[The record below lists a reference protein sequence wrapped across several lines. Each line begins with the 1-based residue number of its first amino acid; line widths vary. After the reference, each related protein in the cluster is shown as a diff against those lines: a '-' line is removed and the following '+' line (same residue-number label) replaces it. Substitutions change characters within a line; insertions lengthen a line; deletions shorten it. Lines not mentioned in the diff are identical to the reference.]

1 MTATAVAAVSTAAG
15 RTTARPNHTR
25 SSSMSVPALRIRH
38 ALAILA
44 TGAVAVF
51 PVVSAAQG
59 DPSLPAAKDLIAR
72 YSKEVGG
79 DAWKSHKSARM
90 KATMDMPG
98 VGNANLE
105 VLQVFPN
112 VVVTNMDIPG
122 MGTVKSGFDGNV
134 AWSINPMTGPQLL
147 SGEMAEQA
155 KEQADPE
162 VTSGM
167 SKNIVS
173 AETVEKTTMDGKE
186 CYKVKKVWKSG
197 RESYDCYAVDDGL
210 LIATSTKAASPMG
223 EIEVTQYQ
231 RDYKDFDGVKRPTT
245 IATEQMGVQ
254 TSMKILSWEWD
265 NVDPKEM
272 ELPAEIQALVAKK
285 P

>member
-1 MTATAVAAVSTAAG
+1 MTATAVAAVPTAAG
-15 RTTARPNHTR
+15 RAARPNHTW

-51 PVVSAAQG
+51 PLVSAAQG

-90 KATMDMPG
+90 KATMDVPG
-98 VGNANLE
+98 VGAANLE
-105 VLQVFPN
+105 VLQVFPDTI
-112 VVVTNMDIPG
+112 VTNMDLPG
-122 MGTVKSGFDGNV
+122 MGTVKSGYNGSV
-134 AWSINPMTGPQLL
+134 AWSMNPMAGPQLL
-147 SGEMAEQA
+147 SGAMAEQA
-155 KEQADPE
+155 KEQADPD
-162 VTSGM
+162 VASGM
-167 SKNIVS
+167 SKNITSV
-173 AETVEKTTMDGKE
+173 ETVEKTTMDGKE

-197 RESYDCYAVDDGL
+197 RESYDCYSVADGL
-210 LIATSTKAASPMG
+210 LVASSTKAASPMG
-223 EIEVTQYQ
+223 EIEVTQYH

-254 TSMKILSWEWD
+254 TSMKVLSWEWD

-272 ELPAEIQALVAKK
+272 ELPAEIQALIAKK